1 MNNTSD
7 DDRDTNVG
15 SDRKSW
21 IRFGEEG
28 GANDGEAVVTDE
40 YRLEMPSPSA
50 PESSGG
56 CATIQ
61 PTDSIQ
67 INATTEYHAKRL
79 AASSSPSANSSTQ
92 ISIGLPLNASDR
104 TTDANIMSNVESNKV
119 IDKSFMKSHNNNNNN
134 IMATDGESSHESNV
148 KTLQN
153 VSLKDTNNGNT
164 FNECSHPSTAQ
175 SNGYSNGD
183 VIVTL
188 LPVND
193 SCAWITPA
201 VFRPDC
207 AWITPAVFRPELV
220 PEELMAQSLSLTV
233 EDYVSAIQV
242 LVNDLRFNLYITL
255 YKRMLV
261 MWITLLPVNDSC
273 AWITPAVFRPELVPE
288 ELMAQSLSLTVEDYV
303 SAIQLYH
310 MLERCISQVN
320 GMLYKNNILLGVDD
334 RGSLSCHKINLIF
347 VYFDVTYCVKFLKD
361 MLENESQPTN
371 GEVSHSSST
380 IISRMDINTS
390 DITITGSQPKS
401 LSQKEK
407 YAEKLLL
414 RYSQRWVKDFVR
426 RKIDLNMPLHADSAG
441 VSVAPLPTTHRHC
454 PTSRC
459 LCQFIEE
466 HLKFKPLT
474 QCNIT
479 ELFI

>member
-1 MNNTSD
+1 PAL
-7 DDRDTNVG
+7 G
-15 SDRKSW
+15 SAADRKSW
-21 IRFGEEG
+21 IRFEDRPDGDV
-28 GANDGEAVVTDE
+28 GAVDE
-40 YRLEMPSPSA
+40 FKVEMPSP
-50 PESSGG
+50 ESSG

-67 INATTEYHAKRL
+67 INATNDYTKRC
-79 AASSSPSANSSTQ
+79 ASPSSPSTH
-92 ISIGLPLNASDR
+92 ISIGLPLNQSNH
-104 TTDANIMSNVESNKV
+104 TMDANIMSNIESNKV
-119 IDKSFMKSHNNNNNN
+119 MDKSFIKNNNNND
-134 IMATDGESSHESNV
+134 IHATSGETSHESNV
-148 KTLQN
+148 KTLQTRSIMAPTMASALILPTL
-153 VSLKDTNNGNT
+153 VITTLAAILI
-164 FNECSHPSTAQ
+164 ELVA
-175 SNGYSNGD
+175 NGD

-193 SCAWITPA
+193 HCAWLTPA
-201 VFRPDC
+201 IFK
-207 AWITPAVFRPELV
+207 PELV

-261 MWITLLPVNDSC
+261 MWIALGFIIL
-273 AWITPAVFRPELVPE
+273 
-288 ELMAQSLSLTVEDYV
+288 LSLLFSGIKGLPLFVGGVIWLVINVFGIFATMYLKVKPFMQYLYYNP
-303 SAIQLYH
+303 IQKLYH
-310 MLERCISQVN
+310 LLERCISQVN
-320 GMLYKNNILLGVDD
+320 GMLYKYNILLGVDD

-347 VYFDVTYCVKFLKD
+347 IYFDVKYCIKFLND
-361 MLENESQPTN
+361 MLENETLATN
-371 GEVSHSSST
+371 GQLSTTST

-390 DITITGSQPKS
+390 DITITGTQPKS
-401 LSQKEK
+401 VSQKEK

-454 PTSRC
+454 TTSRC

-479 ELFI
+479 ELFM